1 MTDDTSL
8 APIHI
13 GQLATEYQRVVQKAR
28 AAERQQL
35 EGYGAKL
42 AVLVEQY
49 DQVKPAPPKPL
60 TIPAIFGRQ
69 HDENFISDYLAYA
82 LDPGRN
88 GIGEAPLAQLLNLCD
103 IDAADLPL
111 EDVTIHREYQL
122 ENGRIDLL
130 LEWEDMLVLGIENKI
145 LSTEGTGQTRYYA
158 KVVPRLF
165 EGTSYHLVYLTRDG
179 HKAGSSKFQSISYV
193 QLLVALRNVAAT
205 SATTLRQRVVW
216 DDFLEHL
223 EVYII
228 MSDPDHF
235 EFSEK
240 AKLYIE
246 HQTMLHDLE
255 NTFKKEWNEALAYLE
270 EQLHTHLEG
279 GPWITRFHG
288 TRYNFHQVL
297 KPSWHSAG
305 LSIHY
310 EYWFTVA
317 RLNRRELTFMVDVES
332 KRADEFL
339 ARFDARYPSLETDYR
354 ERGIRYRPP
363 NRKNAIAWKAYPIT
377 QDIDQVARTFIDAF
391 TEFRF
396 LEKEIDTVLAEL
408 IQE

>member
-8 APIHI
+8 ARIRI
-13 GQLATEYQRVVQKAR
+13 GQLASEYQRVVQKAR
-28 AAERQQL
+28 TAERQRL
-35 EGYGAKL
+35 EGFRAKL
-42 AVLVEQY
+42 SALEQQY
-49 DQVKPAPPKPL
+49 DQVKPASPKPI

-69 HDENFISDYLAYA
+69 HDENFISDYLAYV
-82 LDPGRN
+82 LDPAEN
-88 GIGEAPLAQLLNLCD
+88 GIGEAPLAQLLHLCG
-103 IDAADLPL
+103 IEAGDLPL
-111 EDVTIHREYQL
+111 EEVMIHREYQL

-145 LSTEGTGQTRYYA
+145 LSAEGTGQTRYYA

-165 EGTSYHLVYLTRDG
+165 EGTPYHLVYLTRDG
-179 HKAGSSKFQSISYV
+179 HKAGSSKFQSISYA
-193 QLLVALRNVAAT
+193 QLLAALRNVAVT
-205 SATTLRQRVVW
+205 SATSSRQRFLW

-240 AKLYIE
+240 SKLYIE

-255 NTFKKEWNEALAYLE
+255 NTFKKEWNEALAYI
-270 EQLHTHLEG
+270 EQQLYTHLKG
-279 GPWITRFHG
+279 GPWITRFYG
-288 TRYNFHQVL
+288 TKYNFHQVL
-297 KPSWHSAG
+297 KPSWDLAG

-339 ARFDARYPSLETDYR
+339 ARFDSHYPSIETKYR
-354 ERGIRYRPP
+354 ERGIRYRPR
-363 NRKNAIAWKAYPIT
+363 NRKFAIAWKAYPIT

-396 LEKEIDTVLAEL
+396 LEKEIDAILAEL
-408 IQE
+408 VEE